1 MKKQLTNAYKKL
13 KEENKLTIGYFGG
26 SITEGAGATD
36 PSKTSW
42 RAIITSWFKNTYP
55 KATINE
61 IQGSIGGTGSD
72 LGAFRCQN
80 DLLSGKPDLVFVEF
94 AVNDY
99 GKKPEDILRYMDGIV
114 RQIWLRDIKTDI
126 VFVYTITK
134 EMAEACEKGQIP
146 YSVKIHQEIADY
158 YGIPTVNVG
167 EKLAELVRGGKD
179 SWDRLLTDKVHPSDT
194 GHIIYSEV
202 IKGFLAEQLV
212 EGEASEQ
219 LKAPLSKRPCE
230 SGRLVD
236 AWELYREPWEKNS
249 NSLSGR
255 YPHMLVCN
263 TSGAELEY
271 HFKGETIGLYYLIAP
286 DSGDFEWSIDEGEV
300 KRQSSWDEYAKRF
313 TRANYCIL
321 TDNLDDGNHILK
333 IRILQD
339 NQPESTGT
347 WIRIGA
353 VLLA

>member
-1 MKKQLTNAYKKL
+1 MGKLLTNAHKKL
-13 KEENKLTIGYFGG
+13 NNENKLTIGYFGG
-26 SITEGAGATD
+26 SITEGAGASD

-55 KATINE
+55 KASINE
-61 IQGSIGGTGSD
+61 IQGAIGGTGSD
-72 LGAFRCQN
+72 LGAFRCQH
-80 DLLSGKPDLVFVEF
+80 DLLYGNPDLVFVEF

-99 GKKPEDILRYMDGIV
+99 EKKPEDILRYMEGIV
-114 RQIWLRDIKTDI
+114 RQIWLHDINTDI
-126 VFVYTITK
+126 VFIYTIKK
-134 EMAEACEKGQIP
+134 EMAEACKNGEIP
-146 YSVKIHQEIADY
+146 YSVKLHQKIADY
-158 YGIPTVNVG
+158 YEFPSVNVG
-167 EKLAELVRGGKD
+167 EKLAEYVRAGKD
-179 SWDRLLTDKVHPSDT
+179 TWESLLTDKVHPSDT
-194 GHIIYSEV
+194 GHKIYSEV
-202 IKGFLAEQLV
+202 IKEFLTDNLR
-212 EGEASEQ
+212 EGEAEGK
-219 LKAPLSKRPCE
+219 LKAPLTERPCE

-236 AWELYREPWEKNS
+236 AWKLWQEPWEKDS

-286 DSGDFEWSIDEGEV
+286 DSGDFEWSIDEGAV
-300 KRQSSWDEYAKRF
+300 KRQSSWDAYAKRF

-321 TDNLDDGNHILK
+321 ADNLDNSEHVLK
-333 IRILQD
+333 IRIFQD
-339 NQPESTGT
+339 KQPESKGN